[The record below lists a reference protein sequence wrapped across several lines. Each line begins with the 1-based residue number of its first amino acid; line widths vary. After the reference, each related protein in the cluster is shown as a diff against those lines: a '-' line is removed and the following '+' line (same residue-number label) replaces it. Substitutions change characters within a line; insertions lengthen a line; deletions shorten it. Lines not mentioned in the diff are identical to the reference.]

1 MARSGDKDSGE
12 KFQIALLTLG
22 MTAGGFALV
31 SLVFVLFMNPSAR
44 NRAEAAEREYKALA
58 TLLGSQEMHELR
70 ATAKRSAGHDN
81 TKTLTDIVFETLS
94 PYGLE
99 YKSIKSAK
107 IKSIKPGLDEV
118 TQPIVL
124 QPAPLVA
131 ILQYIVTVE
140 HSKKT
145 FQVLSLSLA
154 RDKRSGSD
162 SDLWTANVEF
172 RDYATK

>member
-58 TLLGSQEMHELR
+58 KLLGSQEMHELR
-70 ATAKRSAGHDN
+70 ATAKRSAGQDN

-99 YKSIKSAK
+99 YKSIK
-107 IKSIKPGLDEV
+107 
-118 TQPIVL
+118 
-124 QPAPLVA
+124 PA
-131 ILQYIVTVE
+131 TV
-140 HSKKT
+140 SY
-145 FQVLSLSLA
+145 SP
-154 RDKRSGSD
+154 SGSVSSVRRSISSGRVAASID
-162 SDLWTANVEF
+162 QTPSAI
-172 RDYATK
+172 RSA